1 MVKRLLNYRSTI
13 VPKEAR
19 RYSTHDNIGIFI
31 DIKLGITLKQAF
43 VINTPL
49 EGWGGQLKVDGVDRF
64 LEMLIILVGK

>member
-49 EGWGGQLKVDGVDRF
+49 EG
-64 LEMLIILVGK
+64 